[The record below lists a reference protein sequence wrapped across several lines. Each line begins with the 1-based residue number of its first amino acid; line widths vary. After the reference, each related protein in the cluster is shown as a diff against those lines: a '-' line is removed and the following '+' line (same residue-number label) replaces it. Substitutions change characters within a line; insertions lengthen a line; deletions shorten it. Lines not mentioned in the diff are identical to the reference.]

1 MIKCFTK
8 NIFYVSAD
16 LLHLSRG
23 TCTILAQS
31 LFEQTVN
38 SCCLV
43 AKQHHT
49 NVTKAKKMTKIKCV
63 SK

>member
-23 TCTILAQS
+23 TCTIPIWADS
-31 LFEQTVN
+31 EQLLPSSQTT
-38 SCCLV
+38 S
-43 AKQHHT
+43 H
-49 NVTKAKKMTKIKCV
+49 
-63 SK
+63 

>member
-1 MIKCFTK
+1 MF
-8 NIFYVSAD
+8 
-16 LLHLSRG
+16 LLIC
-23 TCTILAQS
+23 CTYHVELAQS